1 MRILHVN
8 KFNYRRGGAETYM
21 QDVVA
26 LQRAA
31 GDVVEIFAAAHPD
44 NDRATFEADFPP
56 YLEMEP
62 APAGALPKARV
73 MSTMLWSRPAAKGM
87 SAVIEKFK
95 PDVIHA
101 HNIYHHL
108 SPSILSSARKAGVP
122 VVMTLHDYKLACPTY
137 QFLDKGEICQA
148 CVGGHFT
155 QAVKRRCRNG
165 SLATSGVM
173 ALELAVHTQLKS
185 YSPVQVFICPSHF
198 MKTTMTDAGVF
209 TDRLRHL
216 PHPITLSALSDP
228 AEDLTRP
235 ASDGL
240 DASLRPEAP
249 RSLLFAGRLSREK
262 GVDTLIQ
269 AACQLPARPD
279 GQPVLRV
286 AGDGPERDRLHA
298 MAEATPGQVVFLGRL
313 EKSDVEKELSHSL
326 GLVLP
331 ARWFENQPMSILEA
345 FTAGVPVIGTQL
357 GGVPELINTS
367 AEGDGLLVEPDD
379 PIALAGAMKQLLDD
393 PAEARRMG
401 ERGRA
406 KVFRDFSAEAHL
418 AGLYGLYAEAKG
430 AVACA

>member
-1 MRILHVN
+1 
-8 KFNYRRGGAETYM
+8 M

-31 GDVVEIFAAAHPD
+31 GDDVEIFSTAHPA
-44 NDRATFEADFPP
+44 NDRALYEADFPP
-56 YLEMEP
+56 YVEMEP
-62 APAGALPKARV
+62 APAGALPKARA
-73 MSTMLWSRPAAKGM
+73 MTTMLWSRPAAKGM

-165 SLATSGVM
+165 SLATSGTM

-185 YSPVQVFICPSHF
+185 YSPVQIFICPSHF
-198 MKTTMTDAGVF
+198 MQTSMQDAGVF
-209 TDRLRHL
+209 PDRLRHL
-216 PHPITLSALSDP
+216 PHPITVGAPSAS
-228 AEDLTRP
+228 AEDLYQSAP
-235 ASDGL
+235 DGVN
-240 DASLRPEAP
+240 AMTEAP

-262 GVDTLIQ
+262 GVDTLIE
-269 AACQLPARPD
+269 AACRLPARAD

-286 AGDGPERDRLHA
+286 AGDGPERERLHA
-298 MAEATPGQVVFLGRL
+298 LADATPGQVVFLGRL
-313 EKSDVEKELSHSL
+313 EKAEVERELEQCL
-326 GLVLP
+326 ALVLP

-357 GGVPELINTS
+357 GGVPELINATS
-367 AEGDGLLVEPDD
+367 EGDGLLVEPDD
-379 PIALAGAMKQLLDD
+379 PTALAAAMKQLLDD

-401 ERGRA
+401 GRGRA
-406 KVFRDFSAEAHL
+406 KVHRDFSAEAHL
-418 AGLYGLYAEAKG
+418 AGLYEMYAEAKG
-430 AVACA
+430 AL